1 MKTLDAD
8 AILARATPVVHHQAH
23 EIQPFN
29 HLVKMPIAFA
39 QPSAR
44 VFTLADRDHNIGKLD
59 AVAGSEFID
68 DRIRLRGDRLANG

>member
-8 AILARATPVVHHQAH
+8 AILARATPVVHQQAH

-29 HLVKMPIAFA
+29 DLVKILIAFA

-44 VFTLADRDHNIGKLD
+44 VSFTVADRDHDTERLD

-68 DRIRLRGDRLANG
+68 DRIRLRG